1 MPNGPESRFRSRIVG
16 DLNLAQD
23 GTAGE
28 GAAQVDPQ
36 ERVPML
42 IELNVRYPG
51 GLLAVTEA
59 FYALWEHYA
68 EVAGGSWPEEF
79 TSASAVQP
87 PVPDGLAPIAP

>member
-16 DLNLAQD
+16 DLHLPPD

-36 ERVPML
+36 QRVPML

-59 FYALWEHYA
+59 FYDLWEQYA
-68 EVAGGSWPEEF
+68 EVDAG
-79 TSASAVQP
+79 
-87 PVPDGLAPIAP
+87 